1 MNNLDI
7 EKWKIFIDDEDKYS
21 VDAGCRYDF
30 DSFIRELNENDYSL
44 EWTLFPLHEIVSRKW
59 VDATDNELQKKPK
72 QVFEKFINTIGG
84 DEVPQSV
91 LFRKTFHKNTN
102 NLMNDYAL
110 LAWSIRVVSK
120 AFNECCTKKYDAS
133 CISEEFLM
141 EVAQLSRYE
150 DGPLRAKRLLAENG
164 IALVIEKSLPGAI
177 FNGAAIP
184 TRRGIPVVGLTLQ
197 YDRIDNFWFTLL
209 HELAHVWKHFDDV
222 NELYIDFFGSGEQN
236 NDSKEDEANSIAGE
250 ALIPKSYL
258 MHDAFILKTNAAVED
273 LAKQLDINPAIVA
286 GRIQFDLKQYNIF
299 RKYVDVPVRPLFK
312 DVSWQ

>member
-30 DSFIRELNENDYSL
+30 DSFMREMNENDYSL
-44 EWTLFPLHEIVSRKW
+44 EWSLFPLDEIVSREW
-59 VDATDNELQKKPK
+59 VDATLEELKTKPK
-72 QVFEKFINTIGG
+72 QIFDKFIDSIGS
-84 DEVPQSV
+84 DDLPQSV

-120 AFNECCTKKYDAS
+120 AFNECCTQKYDANF
-133 CISEEFLM
+133 ITEEFLI
-141 EVAQLSRYE
+141 EVAQLSQYE
-150 DGPLRAKRLLAENG
+150 DGPLRAKKLLADNG
-164 IALVIEKSLPGAI
+164 IAMVIEKSLPGAI

-184 TRRGIPVVGLTLQ
+184 TRRNMPVIGLTLQ

-209 HELAHVWKHFDDV
+209 HELTHVWKHFDDV

-236 NDSKEDEANSIAGE
+236 NDSKEDEANAIAGE

-258 MHDAFILKTNAAVED
+258 MHDAFILKTNEAVES
-273 LAKQLDINPAIVA
+273 LAKELNISPAIVA
-286 GRIQFDLKQYNIF
+286 GRIQFDLKQYNIL
-299 RKYVDVPVRPLFK
+299 RKYVDVPVRSLFT
-312 DVSWQ
+312 DVSWN

>member
-7 EKWKIFIDDEDKYS
+7 EKWKIFIDDEDEYS

-30 DSFIRELNENDYSL
+30 DSFMRELNESDYSL
-44 EWTLFPLHEIVSRKW
+44 EWGLFPLDEIVSRKW
-59 VDATDNELQKKPK
+59 VKATLEELKTKPK
-72 QVFEKFINTIGG
+72 KVFDKFVNLIGE

-120 AFNECCTKKYDAS
+120 AFSECCTKKYDAS
-133 CISEEFLM
+133 FITEEFLV

-150 DGPLRAKRLLAENG
+150 DGPLRVKQVLADKG
-164 IALVIEKSLPGAI
+164 IALVIERALPGAI

-184 TRRGIPVVGLTLQ
+184 TRRGIPVIGLTLQ

-222 NELYIDFFGSGEQN
+222 NELYIDYFGSGDQN

-273 LAKQLDINPAIVA
+273 LAKQLNINPAIVA

-299 RKYVDVPVRPLFK
+299 RKYVDVPVRPLFD
-312 DVSWQ
+312 DVSWA

>member
-7 EKWKIFIDDEDKYS
+7 AKWKIFIDDEDKYS
-21 VDAGCRYDF
+21 VDAGYRYDF
-30 DSFIRELNENDYSL
+30 DSFMRELDENDNSL
-44 EWTLFPLHEIVSRKW
+44 EWNLFPLDEIVSRQW
-59 VDATDNELQKKPK
+59 VDATLEELEAKPK
-72 QVFEKFINTIGG
+72 YVFDKFINMIGA
-84 DEVPQSV
+84 DDVPQSV

-120 AFNECCTKKYDAS
+120 AFDDCCAQKYDVN
-133 CISEEFLM
+133 CITEEFLT
-141 EVAQLSRYE
+141 EVAQLSQYE
-150 DGPLRAKRLLAENG
+150 DGPIRAKQFLAEKG
-164 IALVIEKSLPGAI
+164 IALVIERSLPGAI

-184 TRRGIPVVGLTLQ
+184 TRRGVPVIGLTLQ

-236 NDSKEDEANSIAGE
+236 NDAREIEANAIAGE
-250 ALIPKSYL
+250 TLIPKSYL
-258 MHDAFILKTNAAVED
+258 MHDAFVLKTNAAVES
-273 LAKQLDINPAIVA
+273 LAKELNISTAIVA

-299 RKYVDVPVRPLFK
+299 RKYVDSPVRHLFK
-312 DVSWQ
+312 DVSWA

>member
-21 VDAGCRYDF
+21 VDAGIRYDF
-30 DSFIRELNENDYSL
+30 DSFMRELNEDEFSL
-44 EWTLFPLHEIVSRKW
+44 EWSLFPLDEIVSRGW
-59 VDATDNELQKKPK
+59 VNATLEELKTKPK
-72 QVFEKFINTIGG
+72 QVFDKFINKIGE

-120 AFNECCTKKYDAS
+120 AYNECCTQKYDAGF
-133 CISEEFLM
+133 ITEEFL
-141 EVAQLSRYE
+141 VDVVQLSRYE
-150 DGPLRAKRLLAENG
+150 DGPLRAKHLLAEHG

-184 TRRGIPVVGLTLQ
+184 TRQGMPVIGLTLQ

-209 HELAHVWKHFDDV
+209 HEMAHVWKHFDDV
-222 NELYIDFFGSGEQN
+222 NELYIDFFGSGEEN

-250 ALIPKSYL
+250 ALIPKSCL

-273 LAKQLDINPAIVA
+273 LAKQLNINPAIIA

-299 RKYVDVPVRPLFK
+299 RKYVDIPVRTLFK
-312 DVSWQ
+312 DVSWI

>member
-1 MNNLDI
+1 MNKLDI
-7 EKWKIFIDDEDKYS
+7 EKWKTFIDDEDKYS

-30 DSFIRELNENDYSL
+30 DSFMRELNENDYPL
-44 EWTLFPLHEIVSRKW
+44 EWSLFPLDEIVSRSW
-59 VDATDNELQKKPK
+59 VNATLEELKTKPK
-72 QVFEKFINTIGG
+72 QIFDKFINTIGG

-102 NLMNDYAL
+102 SLMNDYAL

-120 AFNECCTKKYDAS
+120 AFSECCTQEYDS
-133 CISEEFLM
+133 DFITKEFFI
-141 EVAQLSRYE
+141 EVAQLSHYE
-150 DGPLRAKRLLAENG
+150 DGPIRAKNLLAENG

-184 TRRGIPVVGLTLQ
+184 TRRGMPVIGLTLQ
-197 YDRIDNFWFTLL
+197 YDRVDNFWFTLL

-222 NELYIDFFGSGEQN
+222 NELYVDYFGSGEQE
-236 NDSKEDEANSIAGE
+236 NDIKEDEANSIARE

-273 LAKQLDINPAIVA
+273 LAEELNISTAIVA

-299 RKYVDVPVRPLFK
+299 RKYVDVRIRHLFK
-312 DVSWQ
+312 DVDWV